1 MESINKSTNSVIPFT
16 GIASFAQERIFLDEQ
31 VRFFNK
37 IAIYNELTALRV
49 VRRSLSIDRLQ
60 LALRYVLNKHK
71 VLRTSLIFNYDDG
84 TLKQCITDKHQTFK
98 LATELTFKSEHELQD
113 IIYQTTID
121 PNLFDLSNGRVFHC
135 QILRQHKL
143 VNENKD
149 DKLLTV
155 CDVLIVAFHHVAFDR
170 SSRQIFLNDL
180 CTAYNSN
187 TTMTV
192 DEESLEY
199 IDYTV
204 YERLINMT
212 LSRDFWHLQLEGYNL
227 EHTLL
232 LPVDRH
238 RLSTDER
245 SGFASVAEIYF
256 DDMILTAFLTFA
268 SSHEVTPFQLGLATF
283 YAFLF
288 KLTHGQSDL
297 CISCLNANRY
307 RTELQNMIGMFVATL
322 PYRIQLDSQWS
333 FDELVKHVREKSLSI
348 LEHSNYPLQHILA
361 DSHLQQSNVEFLGT
375 AFDFVSTSL
384 NIDQLSFDGTILGQ
398 ILLQQSF
405 ETAKFDFMLRFMYD
419 SVSDDG
425 RLLCYFVCSRDMFD
439 ELTTVNIAR
448 RFQQLFFQLFSSTPS
463 LNQIDL
469 HQTPINKLT
478 LILPEEVAETQGILF
493 RRQANIMNES
503 MSFTIYNV

>member
-1 MESINKSTNSVIPFT
+1 
-16 GIASFAQERIFLDEQ
+16 
-31 VRFFNK
+31 
-37 IAIYNELTALRV
+37 
-49 VRRSLSIDRLQ
+49 
-60 LALRYVLNKHK
+60 
-71 VLRTSLIFNYDDG
+71 
-84 TLKQCITDKHQTFK
+84 
-98 LATELTFKSEHELQD
+98 
-113 IIYQTTID
+113 
-121 PNLFDLSNGRVFHC
+121 
-135 QILRQHKL
+135 
-143 VNENKD
+143 
-149 DKLLTV
+149 
-155 CDVLIVAFHHVAFDR
+155 
-170 SSRQIFLNDL
+170 
-180 CTAYNSN
+180 
-187 TTMTV
+187 
-192 DEESLEY
+192 
-199 IDYTV
+199 
-204 YERLINMT
+204 
-212 LSRDFWHLQLEGYNL
+212 
-227 EHTLL
+227 
-232 LPVDRH
+232 
-238 RLSTDER
+238 
-245 SGFASVAEIYF
+245 
-256 DDMILTAFLTFA
+256 
-268 SSHEVTPFQLGLATF
+268 
-283 YAFLF
+283 
-288 KLTHGQSDL
+288 
-297 CISCLNANRY
+297 
-307 RTELQNMIGMFVATL
+307 MIGMFVATL